1 MQSIFGTFTQLLP
14 TLIDLFTTYLDS
26 IRKSTR
32 GRPRSV
38 DFNLFFKAF
47 YSNVRDSTTP
57 SNFKYY
63 FGIPKS
69 TYFYYLKLLKQSCI
83 FTTLEQITLNNYSFD
98 STLLVDTCTV
108 KSHNGTEGVGASNTD
123 RGRNGIKVQVIS
135 DLNGLI
141 YSLETCSANRHDS
154 KIFQNTTFSQPFT
167 TPTDILMDSAYVGK
181 PVKLFAQTHN
191 LQPIVVPKRTT
202 NGNFT
207 HSLDTYQS
215 QKIKQRWQVERH
227 ISILRRFKA
236 ISNKYVKTLSTFKLY
251 LSFAKLLINTFHLG
265 HL

>member
-1 MQSIFGTFTQLLP
+1 MQPIFTTFNQLLP
-14 TLIDLFTTYLDS
+14 TIIDLFTSYLDS
-26 IRKSTR
+26 IRKSKR
-32 GRPRSV
+32 GRTRTIDLS
-38 DFNLFFKAF
+38 LFFKAF
-47 YSNVRDSTTP
+47 YSNCRDAATP

-63 FGIPKS
+63 FGISKS
-69 TYFYYLKLLKQSCI
+69 TYFHYLKLLKQSDI
-83 FTTLEQITLNNYSFD
+83 FTTLEQIIMTNYSFD

-123 RGRNGIKVQVIS
+123 RGRNGIKVQIIS

-141 YSLETCSANRHDS
+141 YSLETSPANRHDS

-167 TPTDILMDSAYVGK
+167 NPTDILMDSAYIGK

-191 LQPIVVPKRTT
+191 LCPVVVPKKTT

-207 HSLDTYQS
+207 HTLNTCQS

-236 ISNKYVKTLSTFKLY
+236 ISNKYVKTLATYKFY
-251 LSFAKLLINTFHLG
+251 LSFAKLLINTFHLRQ
-265 HL
+265 L

>member
-1 MQSIFGTFTQLLP
+1 MLSIFTTFNQLLP

-32 GRPRSV
+32 GRSRCI

-69 TYFYYLKLLKQSCI
+69 TYFYYLKLLKQSNI
-83 FTTLEQITLNNYSFD
+83 FTTLEQFTLANYSFH
-98 STLLVDTCTV
+98 STLLVDTCTI
-108 KSHNGTEGVGASNTD
+108 KSHNGAEGVGASNTD
-123 RGRNGIKVQVIS
+123 RGRNGLKVQIIS

-141 YSLETCSANRHDS
+141 YSLETNSANRHDS
-154 KIFQNTTFSQPFT
+154 KIFQSTTFSKPFT
-167 TPTDILMDSAYVGK
+167 NPTDILMDSAYVGK
-181 PVKLFAQTHN
+181 PIKLFAQTHN

-202 NGNFT
+202 NGIFT
-207 HSLDTYQS
+207 HSL
-215 QKIKQRWQVERH
+215 
-227 ISILRRFKA
+227 RRLPKPE
-236 ISNKYVKTLSTFKLY
+236 N
-251 LSFAKLLINTFHLG
+251 
-265 HL
+265 